1 MSSRSPD
8 PEHVALMRRAIDLA
22 RLSTADTSTR
32 YRVGAVIA
40 SSETGDVLSTGYT
53 GQLPGNTHAEECALA
68 LFAGSPTVSGN
79 LDLYTS
85 MQPCTLRNSGLKTCT
100 ERIVESGIIGRIF
113 VGVGEPKD
121 FVENSGYG
129 ALERARIEI
138 VIVEAPGLADE
149 ALNVARGREDPST
162 VLHSLEVMAS

>member
-1 MSSRSPD
+1 
-8 PEHVALMRRAIDLA
+8 MREAIEQA

-32 YRVGAVIA
+32 YRVGALIV
-40 SSETGDVLSTGYT
+40 SSETGDVLSKGYT
-53 GQLPGNTHAEECALA
+53 GQLPGNTHAEECALV
-68 LFAGSPTVSGN
+68 LFAGSPTSTGN

-113 VGVGEPKD
+113 VGVGEPSD
-121 FVENSGYG
+121 FVNNSGYG

-138 VIVEAPGLADE
+138 VIVDAPGLAEE
-149 ALNVARGREDPST
+149 ALAVARGKN
-162 VLHSLEVMAS
+162 EVIQKLDLLTA